1 MTTETSTVIIRKLT
15 ASEGMVI
22 TDVET
27 ETMRAKVVY
36 LGKEDSE
43 ANYKEIDENTPLPE
57 ALHML
62 GKRFN
67 VDFIVKNTKLNA
79 NRFTGTF
86 TTQRLEKILK
96 YFEISSRIRWRYLND
111 PDVHQEKMRIEIY

>member
-22 TDVET
+22 TDTKT

-57 ALHML
+57 
-62 GKRFN
+62 
-67 VDFIVKNTKLNA
+67 
-79 NRFTGTF
+79 
-86 TTQRLEKILK
+86 
-96 YFEISSRIRWRYLND
+96 
-111 PDVHQEKMRIEIY
+111 PDTEENEVT